1 MLVSADG
8 GRIEHH
14 VFAIGIDRQHLEYTF
29 ENAAF
34 APSPEALVRCLPIP
48 ETLRKIAPWN
58 ASAVP
63 VNDRLNEQTIVSGG
77 STDMPLPAGQKILD
91 PVPLIVT

>member
-1 MLVSADG
+1 MLVSTDD

-14 VFAIGIDRQHLEYTF
+14 VFAIGVDRQDLEYTL

-34 APSPEALVRCLPIP
+34 APSPEALVRRLPIP
-48 ETLRKIAPWN
+48 ETLRQIAPWD

-63 VNDRLNEQTIVSGG
+63 VDDGFDE
-77 STDMPLPAGQKILD
+77 
-91 PVPLIVT
+91 

>member
-14 VFAIGIDRQHLEYTF
+14 VFTIGIDRQDLEYTF

-34 APSPEALVRCLPIP
+34 APSPEAFVRCLPIAK
-48 ETLRKIAPWN
+48 TLRQIAPWD

-63 VNDRLNEQTIVSGG
+63 VDDGFDE
-77 STDMPLPAGQKILD
+77 
-91 PVPLIVT
+91 